1 MIKSNKINQYLSEI
15 LYLLG
20 HSKKEVPKLLIFF
33 LAASIFDLAGLGL
46 IGPYIAIITSPDSLS
61 VFKESVNIPFLTSK
75 TSSEIIIIFSVVL
88 LIIFALKAAVS
99 IWINYT
105 IVRFSADRQVELRCR
120 LMKVYQSLPYTEFIQ
135 RNSSEYI
142 HNTQTLVTQYSTA
155 ILTGGMRALSDLTV
169 TGVLLAFL
177 AMSNFASFSI
187 LILLLAVFGISYD
200 LAFRRK
206 IRYLGSRS
214 NLAADKMVKGI
225 SEGIAGLKEVRIL
238 GKEHYFYDQVSQ
250 NAEKYGQYHARSITL
265 STVPRYLFE
274 TILISFIISL
284 VLVSLFKGD
293 ELQDLLPVL
302 GLFGLAAVRLLPAAS
317 VISVALVQFRF
328 NRDAVQRLWLD
339 LSRHEDKCQVEE
351 AKVTQKVDAF
361 THLEVNKVTYSY
373 ASTTIRS
380 LDEMSLHISNG
391 EAIGIIG
398 PSGSGKTTLV
408 DVLLGLMNPDSGY
421 IKFNNKDY
429 IGNIEEW
436 RSHIAYLP
444 QEIFIIDS
452 SLRENIALGI
462 DVSEIDEIKLRNA
475 INMSSLTD
483 LVNQLPEGVD
493 TILGQGGVR
502 FSGGQRQRVA
512 LARAFYHERD
522 VIIMD
527 ESTSALDSETERQ
540 IVKEIQNLKGNK
552 TSIIIAHRLTTVKH
566 CDRIYRLNKGMIVE
580 SGTPRDVLP
589 ELF

>member
-33 LAASIFDLAGLGL
+33 LAASMFDLAGLGL
-46 IGPYIAIITSPDSLS
+46 IGPYIAIIASPDSLS
-61 VFKESVNIPFLTSK
+61 VFKENVNIPFLTSK
-75 TSSEIIIIFSVVL
+75 TSREIIIIFSVVL
-88 LIIFALKAAVS
+88 LIIFALKAVVS

-105 IVRFSADRQVELRCR
+105 IIRFGASRQVELRSR

-142 HNTQTLVTQYSTA
+142 HNTQTLVTQYSSA
-155 ILTGGMRALSDLTV
+155 ILTGGMRALSDITV
-169 TGVLLAFL
+169 AGVILVFL
-177 AMSNFASFSI
+177 AASNFSSFSI
-187 LILLLAVFGISYD
+187 LILLLVGFGISYD

-250 NAEKYGQYHARSITL
+250 NAEKYGHYFAQSMTL

-284 VLVSLFKGD
+284 VLISLFKGD

-302 GLFGLAAVRLLPAAS
+302 GLFGLAAVRLLPIAS

-328 NRDAVQRLWLD
+328 NRDAVHRLWLD

-373 ASTTIRS
+373 AGTTIRS
-380 LDEMSLHISNG
+380 LDEMSLDISNG

-398 PSGSGKTTLV
+398 PSGSGKTSLV

-429 IGNIEEW
+429 IDNIEEW

-462 DVSEIDEIKLRNA
+462 DVSEIDNIKLRNA
-475 INMSSLTD
+475 INMASLTD

-580 SGTPRDVLP
+580 SGTPREVLP

>member
-1 MIKSNKINQYLSEI
+1 MIKSNKVNQYLSEI

-20 HSKKEVPKLLIFF
+20 HTKKEVPKLLIFF
-33 LAASIFDLAGLGL
+33 LAASMFDLAGLGL
-46 IGPYIAIITSPDSLS
+46 IGPYIAIITNPDSLS

-75 TSSEIIIIFSVVL
+75 TSSEIIIIFSVIL
-88 LIIFALKAAVS
+88 LILFALKAAVS

-105 IVRFSADRQVELRCR
+105 IVRFSASRQVELRSR

-169 TGVLLAFL
+169 AGVLLAFL
-177 AMSNFASFSI
+177 AASNFSSFSI
-187 LILLLAVFGISYD
+187 LILLLVVFGISYD

-206 IRYLGSRS
+206 IRHLGSRS

-225 SEGIAGLKEVRIL
+225 NEGIAGLKEVRIL

-250 NAEKYGQYHARSITL
+250 NAETYGHYHAQSITL

-274 TILISFIISL
+274 TILITFIISL
-284 VLVSLFKGD
+284 VLVSLSKGD

-328 NRDAVQRLWLD
+328 NRDAVRRLWLD

-351 AKVTQKVDAF
+351 VKVTQKVDAF
-361 THLEVNKVTYSY
+361 SHLEANKVTYSY
-373 ASTTIRS
+373 AGTTIRS
-380 LDEMSLHISNG
+380 LDEISLHISNG

-408 DVLLGLMNPDSGY
+408 DVLLGLMNPDSGH

-462 DVSEIDEIKLRNA
+462 DVNEIDEKKLRKA
-475 INMSSLTD
+475 INMASLTD

-502 FSGGQRQRVA
+502 FSGGQKQRVA

-527 ESTSALDSETERQ
+527 ESTSALDSETERE

-552 TSIIIAHRLTTVKH
+552 TSIIIAHRLTTVLH
-566 CDRIYRLNKGMIVE
+566 CDRIYRLDKGMIVE
-580 SGTPRDVLP
+580 SGTPREVLP